1 MPTSGRNNG
10 QLEGFRAAAQSLKL
24 YRRAD
29 LVNESETS
37 IVKDLSTLIRWVTSR
52 LFARRRWSPPPQ
64 DSRNEESRLR

>member
-29 LVNESETS
+29 LVNESATS
-37 IVKDLSTLIRWVTSR
+37 IVKDLYVDPLGNESPVCKAQVVT
-52 LFARRRWSPPPQ
+52 PQ
-64 DSRNEESRLR
+64 DSRSEESRGR